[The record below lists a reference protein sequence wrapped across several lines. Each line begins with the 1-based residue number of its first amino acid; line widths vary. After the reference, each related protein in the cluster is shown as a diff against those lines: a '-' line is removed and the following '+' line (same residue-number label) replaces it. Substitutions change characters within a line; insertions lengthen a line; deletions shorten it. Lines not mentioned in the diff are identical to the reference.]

1 MFIRNVKH
9 LRFSQ
14 IVVSGPEYCNFG
26 GEYFEKLSNVNN
38 RYKLVIWE
46 IKIPKMSGKERVFGK
61 IAGPQP
67 VTLSKKGTPLQV
79 SFNWFVFILGASP
92 SRKTSKKE
100 KKLQF

>member
-1 MFIRNVKH
+1 
-9 LRFSQ
+9 
-14 IVVSGPEYCNFG
+14 
-26 GEYFEKLSNVNN
+26 
-38 RYKLVIWE
+38 
-46 IKIPKMSGKERVFGK
+46 MSGKERVFGK

-79 SFNWFVFILGASP
+79 SFNWFVYILGAPP